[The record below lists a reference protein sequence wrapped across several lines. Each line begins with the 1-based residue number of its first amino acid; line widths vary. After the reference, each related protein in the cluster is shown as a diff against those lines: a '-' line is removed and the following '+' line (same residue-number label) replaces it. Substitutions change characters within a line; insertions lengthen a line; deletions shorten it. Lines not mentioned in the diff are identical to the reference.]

1 MTEAQFIREFANNL
15 QGELE
20 YSYTSQ
26 KELSEMTGITESAI
40 SRYVNGER
48 MPSLKNVIKI
58 ARALECSVGDL
69 IDLDA
74 DVK

>member
-48 MPSLKNVIKI
+48 IPSLKNVIKI
-58 ARALECSVGDL
+58 ARALECRVGDL